1 MKTAGK
7 VSLIFLILFIAFTQA
22 HAGKRAIV
30 IAVDE
35 YKDPT
40 IPSLK
45 GCVNDAAGIIKVLKD
60 SMGFADKEI
69 KFIKNAQATRSG
81 ILNAFEEWLI
91 KGTRVGD
98 KIFVYFG
105 GHGSYYWDLNGDE
118 KDENPAV
125 DEALCPYDTD
135 RSLNDANKKM
145 NMIIDDEIGEMLDRL
160 KGRVIVMIFDSCHS
174 GTSMKSLGNPS
185 ARIRSLNV
193 ELPPLP
199 GNKVSSRSPR
209 SDSRGKPSEVYA
221 LSEEIADSKSYMVLL
236 AAASPV
242 QKAQEINSPDGAT
255 HGALSYS
262 IIQSFQENADIYL
275 ADIKSRF
282 DTIRKTYQ
290 LTDQEPQIEG
300 NPGLAQR
307 SLKEIFDSSFMSDL
321 AYAAEN
327 INPAITLSILAN
339 EEGKT
344 RFRQFEKLRFH
355 VRCSSEGYLYLFDR
369 IESSDQ
375 MYLIYPNQ
383 WSLTRDSGKA
393 NFIGKDEEISVPPAT
408 VKGKPISFEFSADQK
423 GKEKIIAIVTQKP
436 WEEMDTILGKNDE
449 PAKLMSNEQKAEIL
463 SQLYQKQS
471 ERHVEYGKDRGIPN
485 DWGGTSLDIEIY

>member
-1 MKTAGK
+1 
-7 VSLIFLILFIAFTQA
+7 
-22 HAGKRAIV
+22 
-30 IAVDE
+30 
-35 YKDPT
+35 
-40 IPSLK
+40 
-45 GCVNDAAGIIKVLKD
+45 
-60 SMGFADKEI
+60 
-69 KFIKNAQATRSG
+69 
-81 ILNAFEEWLI
+81 
-91 KGTRVGD
+91 
-98 KIFVYFG
+98 
-105 GHGSYYWDLNGDE
+105 
-118 KDENPAV
+118 
-125 DEALCPYDTD
+125 
-135 RSLNDANKKM
+135 
-145 NMIIDDEIGEMLDRL
+145 
-160 KGRVIVMIFDSCHS
+160 VIVMIFDSCHS

-193 ELPPLP
+193 ELPPLS
-199 GNKVSSRSPR
+199 GNKVSSPSPR
-209 SDSRGKPSEVYA
+209 SGKPSEVYA

-236 AAASPV
+236 AAASPI

-327 INPAITLSILAN
+327 INPAITLSIRAN

-485 DWGGTSLDIEIY
+485 DWAGTSLDIEIY